1 MHEWLSSQPVTWPE
15 LRPAAQAPSNDLGG
29 DQALLAQSTGAVAEV
44 IAVAG
49 DTRRLTHVSAGL
61 LAGVL
66 IGAAAVS
73 ATLAS
78 RDKALGLGSVAL
90 LVPVIVTWLA
100 TGLLLLLSE
109 GPVTSALGELRRVTG
124 APVDPSAP
132 WRPLGLESLAD
143 AEVTWDYVVPLIAA
157 ATRRHARARFAL
169 GAAFMTTAMFLLW
182 MVLSLAAAAVA

>member
-15 LRPAAQAPSNDLGG
+15 PGPVAQAPINDLGG

-66 IGAAAVS
+66 IGAAVVT

-90 LVPVIVTWLA
+90 LVPVIVSWLA

-109 GPVTSALGELRRVTG
+109 GPVTSALGELRRMTG
-124 APVDPSAP
+124 AQVDPSAP
-132 WRPLGLESLAD
+132 WRPLGLDSLRD
-143 AEVTWDYVVPLIAA
+143 TEVTWDYVVPLIAS
-157 ATRRHARARFAL
+157 ATQRHARARLAL

-182 MVLSLAAAAVA
+182 MVLSLAAIALA